1 MKKGEGGGKATAQ
14 EKKCGKGVQSD
25 VCCDQ
30 DQGVSR
36 GFGGD
41 GSGGGESVMEIPV
54 GATITFS
61 CAERMRLL
69 AFGEG
74 AASLWLT
81 SYFFPVGGAVR
92 WAVDDGRWGVGSAC
106 WEQGLPT
113 DMLNLSRVVPM
124 TS

>member
-1 MKKGEGGGKATAQ
+1 MRRSSVKKGESGVKATAQ

-36 GFGGD
+36 GFGG
-41 GSGGGESVMEIPV
+41 GGESVMEVPV

-69 AFGEG
+69 ASEKEQLHFG
-74 AASLWLT
+74 
-81 SYFFPVGGAVR
+81 
-92 WAVDDGRWGVGSAC
+92 
-106 WEQGLPT
+106 
-113 DMLNLSRVVPM
+113 
-124 TS
+124 